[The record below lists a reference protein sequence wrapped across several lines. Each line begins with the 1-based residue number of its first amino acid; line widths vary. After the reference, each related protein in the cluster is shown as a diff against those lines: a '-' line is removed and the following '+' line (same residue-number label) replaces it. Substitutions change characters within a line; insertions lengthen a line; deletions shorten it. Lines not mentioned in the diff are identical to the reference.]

1 MDIYRLYLDFI
12 NEKAV
17 YCSDA
22 TVAYYKLNVG
32 RFVDYIGSDTDVMQ
46 IQQTDI
52 YQYLTHLRSSSL
64 KNSSIN
70 TYIRALKV
78 FWHWLLAEEF
88 ISEDL
93 FRKVKYLRD
102 DSENVIPLYAT
113 EVDQI
118 DSCYNAKCETG
129 LRNICII
136 HCMLDA
142 GLRMNE
148 VCILKMSDLHFDK
161 NLIYVLGKGSKYRVV
176 PMCPTLKR
184 LLYRYCIFYRSY
196 LPDAVSNEYVFVCPG
211 TMKPISK
218 TVVEQLFRR
227 LKRRAG
233 IDRLHPHLLRHTFAT
248 SYIMG
253 GGNLEFLRI
262 MLGHSD
268 YVVTRRYLHLASQY
282 SIMRS
287 DIYQLDR
294 VFFETA
300 Y

>member
-22 TVAYYKLNVG
+22 TVAYYTLNVG
-32 RFVDYIGSDTDVMQ
+32 RFVDYIGADTEVIQ
-46 IQQTDI
+46 IQQADI

-88 ISEDL
+88 VTEDL

-102 DSENVIPLYAT
+102 DSANVIPLYAT

-118 DSCYNAKCETG
+118 DACYNAKCETG

-148 VCILKMSDLHFDK
+148 VCILKISDLHFDK

-176 PMCPTLKR
+176 PMCPRLKR

-196 LPDAVSNEYVFVCPG
+196 LPDSVNNEYVFVCPG

-282 SIMRS
+282 SITRS
-287 DIYQLDR
+287 DIYKLDR

>member
-88 ISEDL
+88 VSEDL

-184 LLYRYCIFYRSY
+184 LLYRYCLFYRSY
-196 LPDAVSNEYVFVCPG
+196 LPDTICNEYVFVCPA
-211 TMKPISK
+211 TMKPINK

-294 VFFETA
+294 VFFETV

>member
-1 MDIYRLYLDFI
+1 MNIYKLFFAFV
-12 NEKAV
+12 NEKAA
-17 YCSDA
+17 YCSSA

-32 RFVDYIGSDTDVMQ
+32 RFVDYVGNDADVS
-46 IQQTDI
+46 IITQTDI
-52 YQYLTHLRSSSL
+52 FNYVTYLRSFEL

-78 FWHWLLAEEF
+78 FWHWLLDEGF
-88 ISEDL
+88 VPEDL

-102 DSENVIPLYAT
+102 DSENVIPLYEV

-118 DSCYNAKCETG
+118 DACYNTKCETG
-129 LRNICII
+129 LRNVCII

-142 GLRMNE
+142 GLRINE
-148 VCILKMSDLHFDK
+148 VCILKLSDLHFDK

-176 PMCPTLKR
+176 PMCPKLKR

-196 LPDAVSNEYVFVCPG
+196 LPDAANNDFVFVCPS
-211 TMKPISK
+211 TMRPITK
-218 TVVEQLFRR
+218 TVIEQLFRR
-227 LKRRAG
+227 LKRRVG

-287 DIYQLDR
+287 DIYKLDR

>member
-22 TVAYYKLNVG
+22 TVAYYHLNIG
-32 RFVDYIGSDTDVMQ
+32 RFVNYIGADTDAMQ

-52 YQYLTHLRSSSL
+52 FRYLMYLRSCNL

-78 FWHWLLAEEF
+78 FWHWLMSEEF
-88 ISEDL
+88 VSDDL

-118 DSCYNAKCETG
+118 DACYNAKCETG

-196 LPDAVSNEYVFVCPG
+196 LPDVVNNEYVFVCPG
-211 TMKPISK
+211 TMKPINK
-218 TVVEQLFRR
+218 TVVEQFFRR
-227 LKRRAG
+227 LRCKVG

-282 SIMRS
+282 SIMHS
-287 DIYQLDR
+287 DIYKLDH
-294 VFFETA
+294 VFFETV